1 MYNPFFLGK
10 IAKHYFYDA
19 NLVWT
24 MNEKQMRTYQDKLLR
39 RIVKYAYTVPAY
51 HEKYKK
57 HGIHPSDIKGIK
69 DIRKLPLITKSD
81 LMDNFPDGIIPANF
95 NKEDGFLES
104 TSGSTGKPVSVYSD
118 FFSAVKSLM
127 FFQRVLK
134 AYGGSWKKSKIALVV
149 DLDPG
154 TEENVVFTKSATPFL
169 KKFVDL
175 NNLRYIHIDKKTEE
189 IMQELDDFKPD
200 FLGSDP
206 GMFKKLASL
215 KNDGKGKNV
224 EPKYLVSSSAV
235 LDNYNRK
242 YVEKAFNAKIMD
254 TYGATETGPMT
265 FQCVENEY
273 YHVNPD
279 YVFLEFLDESEKP
292 VDYGKIGQIVA
303 TKLYGKG
310 TPIIRYIGLDDLA
323 APIDESCTCGVKTQ
337 LMGQIEGRRFDSI
350 VLSNGKMLTPLSLT
364 TIPRAIMDR
373 YQLYKIKQF
382 QIIQHKIDEIEIL
395 VVIDERLRNVG
406 PSVKKLSE
414 EIKKEFSKIVGA
426 DVRIA
431 VNEVKDIEN
440 QGKADKVKVVI
451 SNVKAKQAEID

>member
-1 MYNPFFLGK
+1 
-10 IAKHYFYDA
+10 
-19 NLVWT
+19 
-24 MNEKQMRTYQDKLLR
+24 
-39 RIVKYAYTVPAY
+39 
-51 HEKYKK
+51 
-57 HGIHPSDIKGIK
+57 
-69 DIRKLPLITKSD
+69 
-81 LMDNFPDGIIPANF
+81 
-95 NKEDGFLES
+95 
-104 TSGSTGKPVSVYSD
+104 
-118 FFSAVKSLM
+118 M